1 MKLAVRFCVVRL
13 FASDI
18 RACATGFDLLSRVA
32 ADRLLGTTGSE
43 TRSPHEAGSEYF
55 LDRFKC

>member
-18 RACATGFDLLSRVA
+18 RACATGFDLPRRAA
-32 ADRLLGTTGSE
+32 ADRCWARPGLQ
-43 TRSPHEAGSEYF
+43 TRSHTKLAANTS
-55 LDRFKC
+55 